1 MKALGKGSFASI
13 VEVALTIAWILLWV
27 ALGLLALA
35 AVSYGAILGL
45 SAAGVI
51 DPGDLA
57 QAERALGNFGV
68 RVSGVAVDA
77 LSPLEWTDW
86 QIIVPGIL
94 AGFVAIGGS
103 LVIVSRLRKLF
114 ESFRSAEPFRR
125 ENAIHLRV
133 IWLTMV
139 IVEVTRYALLILMV
153 SQVGMLRDS
162 KAASAAS
169 FSISSDSF
177 STWMSIAILIVLAEV
192 FREGA
197 RMKEEQEL
205 TI

>member
-1 MKALGKGSFASI
+1 VKALGKGSFASM

-35 AVSYGAILGL
+35 AVGYGAILGL

-57 QAERALGNFGV
+57 QAERALGNLGV
-68 RVSGVAVDA
+68 RVSGVEVDA

-103 LVIVSRLRKLF
+103 LVIVWRLRKLF

-133 IWLTMV
+133 VWLTMV
-139 IVEVTRYALLILMV
+139 VVEVTRYALMILMA
-153 SQVGMLRDS
+153 SQVGLLRDS